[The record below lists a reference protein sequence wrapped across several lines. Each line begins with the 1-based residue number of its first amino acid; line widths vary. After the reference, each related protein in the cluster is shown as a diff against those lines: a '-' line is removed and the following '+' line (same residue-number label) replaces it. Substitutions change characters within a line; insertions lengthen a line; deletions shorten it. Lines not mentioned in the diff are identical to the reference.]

1 MPDESVQPCI
11 NKNYLLTYL
20 LTYLRNNKYLTNLVF
35 LGRTVS
41 YGKSRGKNLVRNLP
55 YGPRTR
61 YVRLRYL

>member
-41 YGKSRGKNLVRNLP
+41 YGKSR
-55 YGPRTR
+55 
-61 YVRLRYL
+61 